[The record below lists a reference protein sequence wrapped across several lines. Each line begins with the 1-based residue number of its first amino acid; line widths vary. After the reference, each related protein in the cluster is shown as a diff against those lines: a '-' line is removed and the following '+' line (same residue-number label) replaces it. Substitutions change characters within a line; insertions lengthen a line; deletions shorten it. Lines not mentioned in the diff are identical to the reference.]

1 MRSRKEGPEPEK
13 ALHEDAD
20 SLADQALEAIIRSQQ
35 LRERSRKLRDKKSPE
50 SAEPPKSVNEGKK
63 LL

>member
-1 MRSRKEGPEPEK
+1 MRSGKEGPEPEK
-13 ALHEDAD
+13 VLHEDAD

-35 LRERSRKLRDKKSPE
+35 LRERSRKLRDKKALDSG
-50 SAEPPKSVNEGKK
+50 EPPTGGTTKK